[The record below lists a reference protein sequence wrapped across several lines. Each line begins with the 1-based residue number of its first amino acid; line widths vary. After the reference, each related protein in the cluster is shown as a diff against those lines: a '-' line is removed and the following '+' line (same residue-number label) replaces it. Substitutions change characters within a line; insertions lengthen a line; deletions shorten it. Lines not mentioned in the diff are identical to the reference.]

1 MEESEKCP
9 ECQGTGRVRDK
20 DGSYH
25 CCFKCLVE
33 GKLNQHSRTKDS
45 RIKL

>member
-1 MEESEKCP
+1 MEEIGRCV

-20 DGSYH
+20 DGTYH

-33 GKLNQHSRTKDS
+33 GKLNQHSRTKDQKI
-45 RIKL
+45 RL